1 MTPADRL
8 FYPSPPSSP
17 LPEFKSSTLIIPSI
31 SIGNVP
37 QLALDLL
44 ITTLKIPLVG
54 YLTSPYLVP
63 CAGTREE
70 GFHDFGRGGIAC
82 PLEGI
87 VLDFRL
93 LMREVYFDKERMLT
107 VIQQRS
113 PFIDN
118 GMRTPFVQD
127 LWRFISCFGFT
138 KVIMLASSDAAL
150 RTDAQIQGYPLPYSQ
165 RMLIS
170 VHDFKSFKS
179 KIPTATLNYARKWP
193 N

>member
-1 MTPADRL
+1 MTFEDRL

-17 LPEFKSSTLIIPSI
+17 TPEFKFSTLIIPSI

-54 YLTSPYLVP
+54 YLTSAYLVP
-63 CAGTREE
+63 CAGSREE
-70 GFHDFGRGGIAC
+70 GFHAFGAGGIAC
-82 PLEGI
+82 PLEGRMP
-87 VLDFRL
+87 RL
-93 LMREVYFDKERMLT
+93 WWLMGVVYFDKERKLT

-118 GMRTPFVQD
+118 GMRAPFVQE
-127 LWRFISCFGFT
+127 LWRFISCFGFS

-150 RTDAQIQGYPLPYSQ
+150 RTDEQIQG
-165 RMLIS
+165 
-170 VHDFKSFKS
+170 
-179 KIPTATLNYARKWP
+179 
-193 N
+193 